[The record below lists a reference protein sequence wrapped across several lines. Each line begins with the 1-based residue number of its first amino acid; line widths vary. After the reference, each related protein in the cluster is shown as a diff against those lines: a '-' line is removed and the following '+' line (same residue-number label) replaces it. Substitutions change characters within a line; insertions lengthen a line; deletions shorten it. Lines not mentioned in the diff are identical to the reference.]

1 MRLRGTPQFLKP
13 KATRLKLMPRLY
25 HSNAVYLFDQ
35 SRDCQLIIPRWE
47 GSDAAIRSAF
57 FGTSGLPKIS
67 ESFRNPAAS
76 EEKDRPAMDIAK
88 EEYGTLPDERNW
100 LPAAAARGT
109 KIRERHRT

>member
-57 FGTSGLPKIS
+57 WGHRDYQKYLNPSETLQHPKRKI
-67 ESFRNPAAS
+67 
-76 EEKDRPAMDIAK
+76 DRLW
-88 EEYGTLPDERNW
+88 T
-100 LPAAAARGT
+100 
-109 KIRERHRT
+109 